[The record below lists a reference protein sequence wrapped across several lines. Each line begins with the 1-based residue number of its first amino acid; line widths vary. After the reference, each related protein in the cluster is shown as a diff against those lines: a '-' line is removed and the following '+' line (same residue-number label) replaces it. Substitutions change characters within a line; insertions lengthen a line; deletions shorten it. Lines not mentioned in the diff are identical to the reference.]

1 MVVHRSAVKA
11 DQRIGSNRVQDFFG
25 NFFAS
30 VGFFF
35 GWVVPA
41 QDAPGQAF
49 GTAVLRGQHFGATVC
64 ALRGPFL
71 VVLRDPL
78 VRVETTLAHQQFENK
93 EQGARKW
100 L

>member
-25 NFFAS
+25 IFVAS

-35 GWVVPA
+35 RVGCACAGTRPA
-41 QDAPGQAF
+41 RLLERRYS
-49 GTAVLRGQHFGATVC
+49 GTAFCRDFATVC

-71 VVLRDPL
+71 VVLRDPS
-78 VRVETTLAHQQFENK
+78 VRVETTLAHQH
-93 EQGARKW
+93 
-100 L
+100 